1 MSVSSANRYRFADE
15 KAAEVRRQDAH
26 LVYKN
31 GGGAHLD
38 LFTARHLVKCFNAE
52 RA

>member
-26 LVYKN
+26 LVYLAALN
-31 GGGAHLD
+31 PVESGIGEELQ
-38 LFTARHLVKCFNAE
+38 
-52 RA
+52 